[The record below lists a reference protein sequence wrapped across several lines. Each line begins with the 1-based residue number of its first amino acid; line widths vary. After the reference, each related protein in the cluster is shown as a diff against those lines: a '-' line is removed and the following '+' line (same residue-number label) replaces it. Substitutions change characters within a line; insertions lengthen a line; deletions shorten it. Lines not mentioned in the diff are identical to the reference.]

1 MSASRDGSV
10 VGDARVREERRA
22 ALRDLLPAVERLR
35 GVRAVVWAGGDRNE
49 NGSINIRYPIYDR
62 DTEKVMEVCNGGA
75 LTDVEY
81 RRTLERRG
89 GHGMGSQAPDLVALA
104 RDSDEE
110 LTVALLTWMMRSERF
125 SEGEVAASLENGA
138 LVALLDRLRDL
149 YVL

>member
-1 MSASRDGSV
+1 MSASRDRSAVEDGQ
-10 VGDARVREERRA
+10 VREERRA
-22 ALRDLLPAVERLR
+22 ALRDLLPAIERLR